1 MKEFEW
7 YEPKTVKEA
16 CKILFQFKT
25 RARPFAGGTDI
36 LVEMKTLRSQPAALV
51 NLKHIRGLDKIQYQK
66 QKGLSLGALVTW
78 TQLLESAAV
87 AGHYPLLHKAAGTMG
102 SIQVRNVAT
111 LAGNICH
118 ASPAANGPVPLLV
131 YEARCIIQGPDGKRE
146 IPIEKLFVGVQK
158 NSLKAGEI
166 LTELILPPPPEKAG
180 GAFYKFAQRKAMELP
195 IVAVGVLLKAV
206 TGSFD
211 LVRIALGA
219 VAAKPFRARR
229 TEKWL
234 LGKKIDESIIRQ
246 AAETAL
252 MESAP
257 ITDIRASKEYR
268 QELIRELV
276 YRAIQESL
284 AKNPGLA

>member
-16 CKILFQFKT
+16 CKILFRFKT

-66 QKGLSLGALVTW
+66 QKGLTLGALVTW
-78 TQLLESAAV
+78 TRLLESAAV

-102 SIQVRNVAT
+102 SIQVRNLAT

-131 YEARCIIQGPDGKRE
+131 YEARCIIQGPDGRRE
-146 IPIEKLFVGVQK
+146 IPIEKLFAGVQK

-166 LTELILPPPPEKAG
+166 LTEIILPPPPEG
-180 GAFYKFAQRKAMELP
+180 VRGTFTKFAQRKAMELP

-206 TGSFD
+206 NGSFD

-284 AKNPGLA
+284 AKHPGPA

>member
-16 CKILFQFKT
+16 CKILFRFKT

-78 TQLLESAAV
+78 TRLLESAAV

-146 IPIEKLFVGVQK
+146 IPIEKLFAGVQK

-166 LTELILPPPPEKAG
+166 LTEIILPPPPEG
-180 GAFYKFAQRKAMELP
+180 MHGSFTKFAQRKAMELP

-206 TGSFD
+206 NGRFD
-211 LVRIALGA
+211 QVRIALGA

-234 LGKKIDESIIRQ
+234 LGKKSDESIIRQ

-284 AKNPGLA
+284 AKNPGPA